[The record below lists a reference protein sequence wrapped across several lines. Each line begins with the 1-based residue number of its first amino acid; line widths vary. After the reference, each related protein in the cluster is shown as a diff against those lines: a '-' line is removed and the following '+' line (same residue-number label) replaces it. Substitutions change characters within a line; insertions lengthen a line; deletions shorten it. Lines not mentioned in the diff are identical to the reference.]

1 MKSHYYLI
9 AAIIVFGTGKIQLS
23 AATLPT
29 HPAFRVLIISDEV
42 NPHGLS
48 DNDLTQPGDIS
59 NALNNPSNGLNISF
73 VQEIATNDIDQAIP
87 LLSVA
92 ASDPNYFDVLIYFG
106 HRIPNDATAQQNQL
120 DQDNFTSAV
129 ESYLQQGGKL
139 VTFHHGIYTASGKT
153 GILDIVGGV
162 ATGSVPYNTTT
173 GQRVI
178 DVSPNHFITTN
189 EIVYDD
195 GTSYEDLSFGVP
207 NSTYGYFDN
216 IPDERYPQL
225 NINANADSIQLLFA
239 SNYNQNGTQHIL
251 GFIHRRASWEG
262 LAIFYQPGEYQPN
275 ALNDLSGNN
284 FQILANILVYNQN
297 DEDLDGVIKSQD
309 CDDNDPLQGSCVL
322 ALTKLGSE
330 TFDFANPVSDFIDLS
345 PIDSEIQYSLF
356 NSLGETITSGYEK
369 SIYISTL
376 PNGIYELLIK
386 TSGRSITKKVMVL
399 H

>member
-322 ALTKLGSE
+322 ALNQHNSLNE
-330 TFDFANPVSDFIDLS
+330 FVQNPIISVINL
-345 PIDSEIQYSLF
+345 PISGNLTQYSLIDTRG
-356 NSLGETITSGYEK
+356 SIIRSGIEK
-369 SIYISTL
+369 SIDVSDI
-376 PNGIYELLIK
+376 PNGLYQLLIVENGK
-386 TSGRSITKKVMVL
+386 PFNHKVVIW